1 MSTDDEDLK
10 KISRLLEVGAT
21 MLADHCTECGA
32 PLFRYHGEVMCPLC
46 SNPTNTAPQGMGQA
60 QPKTQS
66 AQENQ
71 HIQKKQHDVSTEP
84 APIHVKHITQPSV
97 PSMPSTPTVS
107 LGEQSTLEDVIQTKI
122 SEIATSMSQ
131 EGDLHKI
138 KEQLECIEQGVR
150 VLKLLR

>member
-1 MSTDDEDLK
+1 MSTDDENLK

-46 SNPTNTAPQGMGQA
+46 SNPTNTAPQGMGQV
-60 QPKTQS
+60 QPKTQPI
-66 AQENQ
+66 QE
-71 HIQKKQHDVSTEP
+71 KQHDAQTEP
-84 APIHVKHITQPSV
+84 APIHVKHIAQPSV
-97 PSMPSTPTVS
+97 QSMPSASTVS
-107 LGEQSTLEDVIQTKI
+107 SGEQSTLEDVIQTKI

-131 EGDLHKI
+131 EGDLNKI
-138 KEQLECIEQGVR
+138 KGQLECIEQGVR